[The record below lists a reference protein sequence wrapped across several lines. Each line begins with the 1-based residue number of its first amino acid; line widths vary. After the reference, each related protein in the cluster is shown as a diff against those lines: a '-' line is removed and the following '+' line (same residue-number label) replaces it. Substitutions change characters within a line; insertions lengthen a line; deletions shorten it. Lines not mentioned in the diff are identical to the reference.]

1 MDQPI
6 KFTVDNMLYQMCVSS
21 TWREEFDMATATYTE
36 YHPDGSIR
44 IRKFETVD
52 IPMDTEL
59 TLTDKFTALEIIQS
73 YTDNDELIM
82 SAMTNH
88 NAFATR
94 DGENGKIVLGWN
106 DRSK

>member
-1 MDQPI
+1 MDQP

-21 TWREEFDMATATYTE
+21 AWREEFDMSTASYTE

-44 IRKFETVD
+44 IRQFETVD

-59 TLTDKFTALEIIQS
+59 TLMDKFSALELIQS

-82 SAMTNH
+82 SAMHNH
-88 NAFATR
+88 NSFATR
-94 DGENGKIVLGWN
+94 EGDAGKIVMGWN